1 MTHIR
6 THMYKD
12 THDTYKDTHKEKP
25 AKMAATAGAALK
37 STSAMCRVCVRERGR
52 E

>member
-12 THDTYKDTHKEKP
+12 THDTYKDTYKDKP
-25 AKMAATAGAALK
+25 AKMAATAGAQVPVVAA
-37 STSAMCRVCVRERGR
+37 T
-52 E
+52 